1 MTDKK
6 KKAKRAAYMVQ
17 WKKNLS
23 RFQKEKRR
31 LQNSQYRKKVRE
43 NWTPEQLE
51 KSRQLNRIYYANNKE
66 KLLANMAVYRASKKN
81 NYAN

>member
-1 MTDKK
+1 MTDEE

-17 WKKNLS
+17 WRQNLS

-31 LQNSQYRKKVRE
+31 SKENEYRKKARE

-51 KSRQLNRIYYANNKE
+51 KSRELNRIYYANNKE
-66 KLLANMAVYRASKKN
+66 KLLANMAIYRENKKKEL
-81 NYAN
+81 